1 VRIVEQVQLAP
12 WVRARLWR
20 VNDWPAELGAMWAE
34 VEAAK
39 APDTARKMWEL
50 GCAFEHCVPDR
61 GRALAVLIDA
71 CRWGHPEAR
80 ERALVLAENLR
91 ARVTV
96 AELSLANKDHARAA
110 RAYIDAGLLELAIEP
125 LNKLV
130 DAEASVL
137 LAIAKGVKIDAEQE
151 IANALA
157 KANAQHYLH
166 AARIARAALPEKA
179 TSVVHAAV
187 RACPNDRA
195 IESLLVEDLLQRD
208 AVTELLDHYR
218 ASFVAAK
225 TRREYVERMRGA
237 AIELIARDLQR
248 GLALRLLRLALETS
262 YDELLPEVASHLAA
276 WEILVAHAREQKS
289 LLELVPLILKALRAP
304 LSQDDALYLA
314 RLGLEIAWTESR
326 DAIAAQ
332 PYAATVLDFVPDH
345 PLAVAFV
352 RDANLDPDAPPPADM
367 PSLPVVRISTPIPK
381 VQGTGRMPVI
391 KATPPPVPY
400 ADDKPVQR
408 STPPQSQFRTTSRLA
423 LLNPPPPRTTTLRRD
438 VSPIPAAPRPRSAT
452 VDRAPRIVV
461 PIDVTIELA
470 NGSFFTT
477 VLRDMSTSGAFV
489 VTKRKLE
496 IGATLGLELRLPTK
510 DALDQQV
517 THQANAKIAR
527 QTDIGYGI
535 QFVDPAPIL
544 VEAIVAVTDRPAG

>member
-1 VRIVEQVQLAP
+1 
-12 WVRARLWR
+12 
-20 VNDWPAELGAMWAE
+20 MWAE
-34 VEAAK
+34 IEAAK
-39 APDTARKMWEL
+39 APDTAKKMWEL

-61 GRALAVLIDA
+61 SRALAVLIDA

-80 ERALVLAENLR
+80 ERALVIAETLR

-96 AELSLANKDHARAA
+96 AELSLAKKDHATAA
-110 RAYIDAGLLELAIEP
+110 RAYFDAGLRELAIEP

-137 LAIAKGVKIDAEQE
+137 LGIAKGVKIDAEHE
-151 IANALA
+151 IANAIA
-157 KANAQHYLH
+157 AAQKGNATQHYQH
-166 AARIARAALPEKA
+166 AARIARNALPEKA
-179 TSVVHAAV
+179 TSVVLAAV
-187 RACPNDRA
+187 RACPNDPA
-195 IESLLVEDLLQRD
+195 IEALLVEDFLGRG
-208 AVTELLDHYR
+208 AVSELLDHYR

-225 TRREYVERMRGA
+225 TRREYVERMRTA
-237 AIELIARDLQR
+237 AMELIARDLQR

-262 YDELLPEVASHLAA
+262 YDELLPEIASHLAA

-289 LLELVPLILKALRAP
+289 MVELVPLILKALRAP

-367 PSLPVVRISTPIPK
+367 PVLPTVRISTPIPK
-381 VQGTGRMPVI
+381 VHPAGTGRIPVI

-400 ADDKPVQR
+400 ADDKPVKR
-408 STPPQSQFRTTSRLA
+408 SPSVNSEFRTTSRLA

-438 VSPIPAAPRPRSAT
+438 VSPIPSGPRPRSAT
-452 VDRAPRIVV
+452 VDRATRVVV

-510 DALDQQV
+510 NATDEQV
-517 THQANAKIAR
+517 THQATAKIAR

-535 QFVDPAPIL
+535 QFVEPEPNL
-544 VEAIVAVTDRPAG
+544 VEAITAVTTN

>member
-1 VRIVEQVQLAP
+1 
-12 WVRARLWR
+12 
-20 VNDWPAELGAMWAE
+20 MWAE
-34 VEAAK
+34 VEEAK

-61 GRALAVLIDA
+61 GRGLAVLIDA

-80 ERALVLAENLR
+80 ARALVLAEKLR

-96 AELSLANKDHARAA
+96 AELSLANKDDARAA
-110 RAYIDAGLLELAIEP
+110 RAYFDAGRRERAIEP

-130 DAEASVL
+130 DADASVL
-137 LAIAKGVKIDAEQE
+137 LSIAKGEAIDAEQE
-151 IANALA
+151 IGNA
-157 KANAQHYLH
+157 
-166 AARIARAALPEKA
+166 IARGSYDQAVRITRAVLPEKA
-179 TSVVHAAV
+179 TSIVHAAM
-187 RACPNDRA
+187 RACPNDPA
-195 IESLLVEDLLQRD
+195 IEALLVEDLIRRG
-208 AVTELLDHYR
+208 AASELLDHYR
-218 ASFVAAK
+218 ASFVAAS
-225 TRREYVERMRGA
+225 TRREYVERMRSA
-237 AIELIARDLQR
+237 AVELIAHDMQR

-262 YDELLPEVASHLAA
+262 YDELLPEITSHLAA

-352 RDANLDPDAPPPADM
+352 REANLDTDEPPPA
-367 PSLPVVRISTPIPK
+367 PPAEVPALPVVRISPFPR
-381 VQGTGRMPVI
+381 VQGTSRMPVI
-391 KATPPPVPY
+391 KVTPPPVPY
-400 ADDKPVQR
+400 ADDKQVK
-408 STPPQSQFRTTSRLA
+408 RTSVVSDLRKTSRLA

-438 VSPIPAAPRPRSAT
+438 VSPIPAAPRPRSNT
-452 VDRAPRIVV
+452 VDRAPRVVV

-477 VLRDMSTSGAFV
+477 VLRDVSATGAFV

-496 IGATLGLELRLPTK
+496 LGATLGLELRLPTK
-510 DALDQQV
+510 DSPDRQV
-517 THQANAKIAR
+517 THQTNAKIAR

-535 QFVDPAPIL
+535 QFVEPTEHL
-544 VEAIVAVTDRPAG
+544 VEAIVAVTDRPAK